1 MSKSDRYD
9 APRVLCPVHG
19 KDCTFDCLKCVQR
32 RDDGVW
38 EFQCTTCFDILPYT
52 ANDWKKNR
60 YALGVKAYTPLRLG
74 EGRYADTK
82 PWLLR
87 YHSCYPANASMY
99 QIPTLLHQ
107 RLT

>member
-1 MSKSDRYD
+1 MDL
-9 APRVLCPVHG
+9 VLRPATRSWLRTLRIPFLGSYH
-19 KDCTFDCLKCVQR
+19 TQ
-32 RDDGVW
+32 
-38 EFQCTTCFDILPYT
+38 E
-52 ANDWKKNR
+52 
-60 YALGVKAYTPLRLG
+60 LGVKAYTPLRLG

-107 RLT
+107 RLPVVMPLW